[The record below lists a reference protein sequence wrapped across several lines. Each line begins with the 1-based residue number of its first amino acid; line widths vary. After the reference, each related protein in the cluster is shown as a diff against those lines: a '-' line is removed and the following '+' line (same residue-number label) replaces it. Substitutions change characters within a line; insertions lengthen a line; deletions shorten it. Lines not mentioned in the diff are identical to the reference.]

1 MVALSKL
8 EEKSIK
14 CQFVG
19 YDAPGIHRCKV
30 VGSDEVVRSRDT
42 VFKEGRVH
50 PLGSSETYPRL
61 P

>member
-1 MVALSKL
+1 MKVLSKL

-19 YDAPGIHRCKV
+19 YNAPGIHHCKV
-30 VGSDEVVRSRDT
+30 VGSDEVIRSHDT
-42 VFKEGRVH
+42 VFEEGR
-50 PLGSSETYPRL
+50 GSSETYPHL